1 MFTLS
6 NYSTKSKYYD
16 NSNKLAL
23 GKMKDDIAGVQLK
36 NLPDWRQRC
45 IHIW

>member
-16 NSNKLAL
+16 KSNNLAL

-36 NLPDWRQRC
+36 NLPD
-45 IHIW
+45 